1 MPAGFEP
8 SPGQVDEGFALDF
21 SPLLSVDRRM
31 IDATIRCDID
41 QVEKM
46 IPVMIEVATPSSPRQ
61 RTKIESPQMSHYRF
75 HERFRWPVD
84 QVLLVGLGMVAL
96 PIPVDGAPMVQG
108 LPLPIGNSPA
118 RADLLIFVECKG
130 PAISASNPAAA
141 ARPSLRETK
150 NYRGRY

>member
-1 MPAGFEP
+1 
-8 SPGQVDEGFALDF
+8 
-21 SPLLSVDRRM
+21 M
-31 IDATIRCDID
+31 IDATIKCEID
-41 QVEKM
+41 QIEKM
-46 IPVMIEVATPSSPRQ
+46 IPVMIEVAMPASPRQ

-130 PAISASNPAAA
+130 PAVSASNPAAA